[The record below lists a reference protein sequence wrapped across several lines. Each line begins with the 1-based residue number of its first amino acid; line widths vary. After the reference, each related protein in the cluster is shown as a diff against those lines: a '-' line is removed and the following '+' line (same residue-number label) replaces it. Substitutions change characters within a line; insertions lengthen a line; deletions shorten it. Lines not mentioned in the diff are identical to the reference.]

1 MLGILGKKGDHYAD
15 QTMTSSHKNTEL
27 RSQETTGQE
36 DRKGRKE
43 GRKERRFEE
52 EDEQV
57 EVASSGQTEITS
69 ITDIGFMLVFKYPSR
84 L

>member
-43 GRKERRFEE
+43 ETKEVLRKWMNRW
-52 EDEQV
+52 
-57 EVASSGQTEITS
+57 
-69 ITDIGFMLVFKYPSR
+69 R
-84 L
+84 LLPVDRLK

>member
-1 MLGILGKKGDHYAD
+1 
-15 QTMTSSHKNTEL
+15 MTSSHTKKKTEL
-27 RSQETTGQE
+27 SSQETTGQE

-43 GRKERRFEE
+43 GRFEE

-57 EVASSGQTEITS
+57 EVASSGQTEITP
-69 ITDIGFMLVFKYPSR
+69 ITDIRFILVFKYLSR